1 MQEAEKSLRFY
12 RGLNDDDFELLQIE
26 MNKLRSIYSEENKK
40 SDCQAKLSINDFKS
54 REAKK
59 SMLIAFVLV
68 ALNQLC
74 GCFAMLNYTATIF
87 AEAGSDLTPNMSA
100 IVVGVI
106 QLLGSCIS
114 LILVDRA
121 GRKVARIDAL
131 WLTV

>member
-12 RGLNDDDFELLQIE
+12 RGLKDDDFELLQIE
-26 MNKLRSIYSEENKK
+26 LNKLRAAYSEENKK
-40 SDCQAKLSINDFKS
+40 SDGESKLSINDFKS

-59 SMLIAFVLV
+59 AMLIAFVLV

-121 GRKVARIDAL
+121 GRKV
-131 WLTV
+131 V